1 MSSRS
6 SRPLGRRVSGKRRSR
21 IPRAVRMFSGA
32 VLGVS
37 LTIFAK
43 AVYAVLG
50 ANGCSDLATKQTE
63 ATQTA
68 NKTLNNL
75 IMGRF
80 HLFRSHSHSFL
91 SLREKSETHRAAY
104 NELLEIKNQAI
115 EQKMKMTTRFK
126 RAGEELSA
134 QCVDLQASTTQLH
147 LNKRRK
153 GRSLSRGVSMEENGK
168 GGG

>member
-1 MSSRS
+1 
-6 SRPLGRRVSGKRRSR
+6 
-21 IPRAVRMFSGA
+21 MFSGP

-37 LTIFAK
+37 WAIFAK
-43 AVYAVLG
+43 AVHAVLG

-68 NKTLNNL
+68 NRTLNDL
-75 IMGRF
+75 MFGR
-80 HLFRSHSHSFL
+80 LFLFPIFL
-91 SLREKSETHRAAY
+91 HTCLRTVRCEVILTRIAY
-104 NELLEIKNQAI
+104 SDLVDIKDRAI
-115 EQKMKMTTRFK
+115 EQKMKMTARFK

-153 GRSLSRGVSMEENGK
+153 GRSASRGVSMEENGK
-168 GGG
+168 GS